1 MQKSYQTERMICK
14 ILKVAGTRKKI
25 TDTNKEEKRWT
36 MHEKN
41 VFQFRPWMAFKFT
54 VQYLSWVI
62 SEGHEIKGM
71 ITNLGS
77 FRLSI
82 R

>member
-36 MHEKN
+36 IQEKN
-41 VFQFRPWMAFKFT
+41 AFQFRP
-54 VQYLSWVI
+54 
-62 SEGHEIKGM
+62 
-71 ITNLGS
+71 
-77 FRLSI
+77 
-82 R
+82 

>member
-14 ILKVAGTRKKI
+14 ILKAAGTRKKI

-41 VFQFRPWMAFKFT
+41 VFQFRP
-54 VQYLSWVI
+54 
-62 SEGHEIKGM
+62 
-71 ITNLGS
+71 
-77 FRLSI
+77 
-82 R
+82 